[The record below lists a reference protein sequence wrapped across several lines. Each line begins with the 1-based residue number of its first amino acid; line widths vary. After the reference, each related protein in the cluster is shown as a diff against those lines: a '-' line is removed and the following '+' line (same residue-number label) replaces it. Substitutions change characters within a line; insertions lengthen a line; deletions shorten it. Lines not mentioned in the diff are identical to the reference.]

1 MKMLKSAV
9 CVSVSVIT
17 NEVPLILVVECD
29 NLIQTC

>member
-9 CVSVSVIT
+9 CVSVSIIT

-29 NLIQTC
+29 NVTHKC

>member
-9 CVSVSVIT
+9 CVSVSIIT

-29 NLIQTC
+29 NVIHAC